1 MKKIYYLAYYDI
13 PTGNTDVV
21 LAATNKMN
29 YIIDVL
35 TENGYEVVVV
45 SASVNRNGQ
54 KVRGEFKQIRNNVFL
69 KTFDSNIS
77 KIKLLRLFQ
86 FRFLKHK
93 IKKYFRDTVKINDK
107 LLIYHSLGYAKLYKW
122 FYQKLKAKV
131 ILETEEIYTDVT
143 KVRGY
148 SQDKEIQCLAWA
160 DAYIF
165 PTSLL
170 NEKINKAQ
178 KPNVIIHGTY
188 NVEKDYGDKF
198 NDGKVHC
205 VYAGTFD
212 PRKGGVAAAAAAGQ
226 FLNENYHIHILG
238 SGTEKDEEVLKKQI
252 DETSKNTKCKITFD
266 GLKSGEEYIRF
277 IQKCDIGLST
287 QNPNAAFNDTS
298 FPSKILSYMANGLRV
313 VSVKIPAI
321 TTSAIND
328 YMYYYDEQTPQKIAE
343 AISKV
348 DLNDGYD
355 GRKMISELD
364 RNFEMRLKQMLYIL

>member
-131 ILETEEIYTDVT
+131 ILETEEIYSDVT

-226 FLNENYHIHILG
+226 FLNENYHVHILG
-238 SGTEKDEEVLKKQI
+238 FGSEKDKELLINQI
-252 DETSKNTKCKITFD
+252 DDISRKTKCKITFE
-266 GLKSGEEYIRF
+266 GLKSGEEYNRF

-287 QNPNAAFNDTS
+287 QNPDAAFNDTS

-313 VSVKIPAI
+313 VSIRIPAVEN
-321 TTSAIND
+321 SAIGEF
-328 YMYYYDEQTPQKIAE
+328 MYYYNEQTPQKIAE
-343 AISKV
+343 AIVKV

-355 GRKMISELD
+355 GRAIIKLLDKKFISEI
-364 RNFEMRLKQMLYIL
+364 KVILEIV

>member
-212 PRKGGVAAAAAAGQ
+212 PRKGGVAAAAAGQ
-226 FLNENYHIHILG
+226 FLNENYHVHILG
-238 SGTEKDEEVLKKQI
+238 FGAKKDEELLKKQI
-252 DETSKNTKCKITFD
+252 DDISSKTKCKITFE
-266 GLKSGEEYIRF
+266 GLKSGEEYNRF

-287 QNPNAAFNDTS
+287 QNPDAAFNDTS

-313 VSVKIPAI
+313 VSIRFPAVEN
-321 TTSAIND
+321 SAIGEF
-328 YMYYYDEQTPQKIAE
+328 MYYYNEQTPQKIAE
-343 AISKV
+343 AISMV

-355 GRKMISELD
+355 GRKIISELD
-364 RNFEMRLKQMLYIL
+364 RNFEMQLKQMLYIL

>member
-355 GRKMISELD
+355 GRKIISELD